1 MEMSKKEK
9 DLWFQSLLKE
19 HLRLLDLYEKRK
31 HYLETMDTS
40 LELVRMVLQDD
51 IPNDEKLR
59 LVQTYRRHFNEKI
72 QTIKEEINRL
82 NNKDEEPLE
91 AYIN

>member
-1 MEMSKKEK
+1 MSKKEK
-9 DLWFQSLLKE
+9 DLWFKSLVKE

-51 IPNDEKLR
+51 IPNDEKFR

-72 QTIKEEINRL
+72 QTIKEEIVRIENR
-82 NNKDEEPLE
+82 DEDILDE
-91 AYIN
+91 YM

>member
-9 DLWFQSLLKE
+9 ELWFKSLLKE

-51 IPNDEKLR
+51 IPNEEKLR
-59 LVQTYRRHFNEKI
+59 LIQTYRKHFDNKI
-72 QTIKEEINRL
+72 QTIKEEIVRIENRD
-82 NNKDEEPLE
+82 DEILD
-91 AYIN
+91 AYM